1 MTTKDYQQKGMFS
14 IFLSF
19 FKPHRGL
26 FFLDMVCALFV
37 ALVDLSY
44 PVISRKAINTLLPNL
59 QYKTFF
65 IVMGIVVLA
74 YVVRS
79 SALLC
84 HHLLG
89 PHVRHPRR
97 GRHPRSSLCHMQ
109 ELGFDFTTATAPAI

>member
-37 ALVDLSY
+37 ALVDLAY

-65 IVMGIVVLA
+65 LVMRIVVRQGMSRDMA
-74 YVVRS
+74 DM
-79 SALLC
+79 
-84 HHLLG
+84 LLG
-89 PHVRHPRR
+89 DIRNAVAEFEKLQYPTPSRIKYDNKDHQKVKVYTH
-97 GRHPRSSLCHMQ
+97 
-109 ELGFDFTTATAPAI
+109 

>member
-37 ALVDLSY
+37 ALVDLAY

-65 IVMGIVVLA
+65 VVMGIVVLA
-74 YVVRS
+74 YVFNGQFPIKG
-79 SALLC
+79 
-84 HHLLG
+84 LG
-89 PHVRHPRR
+89 N
-97 GRHPRSSLCHMQ
+97 GNLFI
-109 ELGFDFTTATAPAI
+109 GFAFMLAGFLMTMGWK

>member
-37 ALVDLSY
+37 ALVDLAY

-65 IVMGIVVLA
+65 IVMGAWSIFKI
-74 YVVRS
+74 
-79 SALLC
+79 
-84 HHLLG
+84 
-89 PHVRHPRR
+89 RR
-97 GRHPRSSLCHMQ
+97 KLTS
-109 ELGFDFTTATAPAI
+109 